1 MKTLTSGSDEF
12 MADAVGEGSP
22 GPNPLMMV
30 HRALRGRYLWA
41 VLLGAVLAVPGAVVG
56 YIALPPEYT
65 SRAVLEASP
74 TLPALLYEN
83 ELNESMPAFEAF
95 VGSQATAL
103 QSERVLSNA
112 LNNSALR
119 GAGWPSGSPGLIRLR
134 DSLSVTNPR
143 RSNQV
148 FISVSDPSPE
158 LARLAATAVLESYE
172 AIRREYEATTFGQ
185 REQNLERLRDTYQRE
200 RDEKRRI
207 ALDRALSVAGT
218 EDLQAAQ
225 RAKLADLSRIEQ
237 EIDQVRTR
245 LAQLDGAV
253 VVDPTLTEDE
263 ELNRLQQERQR
274 LRRAIDTLL
283 MTLTREHRQVR
294 RVQSEIDVLDALIE
308 SRREELASLGVDTG
322 ASTTLS
328 AGRDAVKARLDD
340 LQRMKADTERA
351 IERFA
356 RTRLDVLALQQE
368 ADEANS
374 RFEDAER
381 RLESLRVEKQAQI
394 VGRVRVAQEPERPLA
409 PTTDRRLPLA
419 AMGLM
424 GGGGAGVALVAG
436 LGLFFPRLRVV
447 DDVASTARDFSVL
460 GMIPE
465 FPTPMDNGAELNI
478 RESFQFLRVMLDARN
493 MSDCLVAGITSP
505 TSGDGKTTIALMLA
519 RSFAMTRRR
528 VLLIDADLV
537 GRGLTRM
544 LGVDPREDDTHSMT
558 RLEDLV
564 VPIDDGRLDFFPA
577 SGAETA
583 ADSFCGHI
591 LQNLLTTAKERYDV
605 VLLDTGP
612 ILGSIEAAA
621 MAPVV
626 GQMLLVVPRGL
637 ESRLLRM
644 SADRL
649 RDMHASS
656 VGLIFNR
663 ATTVDFNRSFAP
675 ASSTSRR
682 HSVRDLERLHPP
694 PVMQEQPD
702 RGFNGGERR
711 VGADA

>member
-1 MKTLTSGSDEF
+1 MKTLTSGTDEF
-12 MADAVGEGSP
+12 MVDAAGEGSP
-22 GPNPLMMV
+22 GPNPIMMV

-41 VLLGAVLAVPGAVVG
+41 VALGAVLAVPGAVVG

-65 SRAVLEASP
+65 SRAVLEISP

-119 GAGWPSGSPGLIRLR
+119 GVGWPSGAPGLIRLR

-148 FISVSDPSPE
+148 FISVSDHNPE
-158 LARLAATAVLESYE
+158 LARLAAAAVLESYE

-185 REQNLERLRDTYQRE
+185 REHNLERLRDSYQRE

-237 EIDQVRTR
+237 EIDQVRMR

-253 VVDPTLTEDE
+253 VADPALSDDA
-263 ELNRLQQERQR
+263 ELSRLQRERQQIQR
-274 LRRAIDTLL
+274 TIDTLL

-294 RVQSEIDVLDALIE
+294 RMQTELDVLDSLIE
-308 SRREELASLGVDTG
+308 ARQNELASLGGDAG
-322 ASTTLS
+322 PSTPAS
-328 AGRDAVKARLDD
+328 AGRDTVKTRLDD
-340 LQRMKADTERA
+340 LGRMKADAERA

-394 VGRVRVAQEPERPLA
+394 VGRIRIAQEPEHPLA

-424 GGGGAGVALVAG
+424 GGGGMGVALVAG
-436 LGLFFPRLRVV
+436 IGLFFPRLRVV
-447 DDVASTARDFSVL
+447 DDVANTARDFSVL

-465 FPTPMDNGAELNI
+465 FPATMDNGAEQNI

-493 MSDCLVAGITSP
+493 MSDCLVAGVTSP
-505 TSGDGKTTIALMLA
+505 TSGDGKTVISLMLA

-544 LGVDPREDDTHSMT
+544 LKVEPREDDTHSQT

-564 VPIDDGRLDFFPA
+564 VPVDDGSLDFFPA

-583 ADSFCGHI
+583 ADSFCRHV
-591 LQNLLTTAKERYDV
+591 LQRLLATARERYDV

-675 ASSTSRR
+675 TSSVSRR
-682 HSVRDLERLHPP
+682 HSVRDFSSIPP
-694 PVMQEQPD
+694 PSMVREPAD
-702 RGFNGGERR
+702 HVGNGGERR
-711 VGADA
+711 VGADT